1 MLPVQAQPQKFIVI
15 VKEIQSC
22 YNGNENKSESY
33 RNKSKNPQI
42 AGIWRETGALAD
54 QNRSGSEK
62 RNKCYH
68 LEKTQ

>member
-22 YNGNENKSESY
+22 YNGDESESY
-33 RNKSKNPQI
+33 RNKSKKMQI

>member
-22 YNGNENKSESY
+22 YNGSESESH
-33 RNKSKNPQI
+33 RNKSKNLQN
-42 AGIWRETGALAD
+42 AGKRETGALAD

-62 RNKCYH
+62 RNRCYH